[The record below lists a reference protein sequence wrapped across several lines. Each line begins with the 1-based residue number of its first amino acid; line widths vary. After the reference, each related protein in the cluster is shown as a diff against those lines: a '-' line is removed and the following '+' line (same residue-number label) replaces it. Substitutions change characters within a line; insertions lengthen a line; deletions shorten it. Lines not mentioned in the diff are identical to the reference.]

1 MTVNIKTGFE
11 KLDQIMNCCI
21 TREMTQGGLLDDVE
35 TFVNTYYNEG
45 EVDEPVI
52 WMTQHPTTASR
63 QADISQTMEL
73 VTPFEFDCGVYAVEL
88 EDANHLS
95 QNLANRVIL
104 AVLKNWQTVQ
114 AEVLTNKRMI
124 KNITL
129 DRYSPLGYVDV
140 KGKSDKVPVTG
151 VILNVNHIVN
161 WTLCCQQIE
170 QSNTNNNTNN
180 AGD

>member
-21 TREMTQGGLLDDVE
+21 TREMATDGLLEDVE
-35 TFVNTYYNEG
+35 SFVNTYYEEG
-45 EVDEPVI
+45 QVEEPVI
-52 WMTQHPTTASR
+52 WMTQHPTTANR

-73 VTPFEFDCGVYAVEL
+73 VTPFEFDCGVYDVEI
-88 EDANHLS
+88 EDANRLS

-104 AVLKNWQTVQ
+104 SILKNWQTVQ
-114 AEVLTNKRMI
+114 SEVIPGKRMI

-129 DRYSPLGYVDV
+129 NRYSPLGYVNV

-151 VILNVNHIVN
+151 VVLDIHHIVN
-161 WTLCCQQIE
+161 WSMCLKQLELQ
-170 QSNTNNNTNN
+170 
-180 AGD
+180 GD

>member
-21 TREMTQGGLLDDVE
+21 TREMATDGLLEDVE
-35 TFVNTYYNEG
+35 TFVNTYYEEG
-45 EVDEPVI
+45 QVDEPVI
-52 WMTQHPTTASR
+52 WMTQHPTTANR

-73 VTPFEFDCGVYAVEL
+73 VTPFEFDCGVYDVEI
-88 EDANHLS
+88 EDANRLS

-104 AVLKNWQTVQ
+104 AILKNWQTVQ
-114 AEVLTNKRMI
+114 AEVLPGKRMI

-129 DRYSPLGYVDV
+129 NRYSPLGYVNV

-151 VILNVNHIVN
+151 VVLDIHHIVN
-161 WTLCCQQIE
+161 WSMCLKQLELQ
-170 QSNTNNNTNN
+170 
-180 AGD
+180 GD

>member
-21 TREMTQGGLLDDVE
+21 TREMATDGLLEDVE
-35 TFVNTYYNEG
+35 TFVNTYYEEG
-45 EVDEPVI
+45 QVDEPVI
-52 WMTQHPTTASR
+52 WMTQHPTTANR

-73 VTPFEFDCGVYAVEL
+73 VTPFEFDCGVYDVEI
-88 EDANHLS
+88 EDANRLS

-104 AVLKNWQTVQ
+104 AILKNWQTVQ
-114 AEVLTNKRMI
+114 AEILPGKRMI

-129 DRYSPLGYVDV
+129 NRYSPLGYVDV

-151 VILNVNHIVN
+151 VVLDIHHIVN
-161 WTLCCQQIE
+161 WSMCLKQLELQ
-170 QSNTNNNTNN
+170 
-180 AGD
+180 GD